1 MYSDVQYT
9 ESEVVFRK
17 AYGIGEGLKITYEEL
32 SNAASCQQNE
42 TGCNVVTDFILPVKV
57 KGKIN
62 VSLIKEDNT
71 PEKNSDNNTQVTA
84 AETGT
89 VTLDNFN
96 GVSTFNCPEP
106 GCVKVYASYRALE
119 NHVLVG
125 VHDVRLQKESV
136 YDFIKKKGADLCNS
150 VIILQKGST
159 NMESSCTVMADTEVL
174 PMGWALKKV
183 RKVKRFPIKIKQ
195 FLIEK
200 FAEGEESGKKCNPD
214 DVASEMKRLRDSD
227 GNRVFLISECLNSN
241 QIASFFSR
249 LVMSSKKFNKSE
261 VEDEDLLAAA
271 AEIDQSAL
279 LSSVQV
285 AHVY

>member
-96 GVSTFNCPEP
+96 GVTTFNCPEP

-136 YDFIKKKGADLCNS
+136 YDFIKNKR
-150 VIILQKGST
+150 
-159 NMESSCTVMADTEVL
+159 
-174 PMGWALKKV
+174 PMGHIAHL
-183 RKVKRFPIKIKQ
+183 RKQ
-195 FLIEK
+195 FKSINTYDYIITMI
-200 FAEGEESGKKCNPD
+200 KKRKKIYTMITYC
-214 DVASEMKRLRDSD
+214 
-227 GNRVFLISECLNSN
+227 
-241 QIASFFSR
+241 FF
-249 LVMSSKKFNKSE
+249 
-261 VEDEDLLAAA
+261 
-271 AEIDQSAL
+271 I
-279 LSSVQV
+279 
-285 AHVY
+285 

>member
-62 VSLIKEDNT
+62 VSLIKEANT

-96 GVSTFNCPEP
+96 GVSTFNCPEH
-106 GCVKVYASYRALE
+106 VVLKFMHRA
-119 NHVLVG
+119 
-125 VHDVRLQKESV
+125 
-136 YDFIKKKGADLCNS
+136 CW
-150 VIILQKGST
+150 
-159 NMESSCTVMADTEVL
+159 CT
-174 PMGWALKKV
+174 
-183 RKVKRFPIKIKQ
+183 
-195 FLIEK
+195 
-200 FAEGEESGKKCNPD
+200 
-214 DVASEMKRLRDSD
+214 
-227 GNRVFLISECLNSN
+227 
-241 QIASFFSR
+241 
-249 LVMSSKKFNKSE
+249 
-261 VEDEDLLAAA
+261 
-271 AEIDQSAL
+271 
-279 LSSVQV
+279 
-285 AHVY
+285 